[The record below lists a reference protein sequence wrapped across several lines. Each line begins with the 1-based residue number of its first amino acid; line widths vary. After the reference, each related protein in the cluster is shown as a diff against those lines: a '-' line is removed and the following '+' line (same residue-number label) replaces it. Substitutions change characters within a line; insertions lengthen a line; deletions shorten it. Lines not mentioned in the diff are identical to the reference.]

1 MARKMEVDSHGPWG
15 FISVSST
22 QRAAAGQQSFRRQP
36 GMRAAGTREER
47 ESVERFEGYI
57 WLVSATHIRQPAGKA
72 GEKGREST

>member
-1 MARKMEVDSHGPWG
+1 MGHGG
-15 FISVSST
+15 LSLFLQHNV
-22 QRAAAGQQSFRRQP
+22 RRQGNSRFAAHP